1 MAPAHAAPEGAEP
14 VLQVLQSLST
24 GAIEVADVAAPK
36 ARPGAVLIETRA
48 SLISAGTE
56 RMLLDFGRANLIDK
70 ALQQPEK
77 VKQTLEKVRTDG
89 VVATLEAVRSKL
101 DQPLPLG
108 YCNAGVVLDVG
119 AGVSEFSVG
128 DRVLSNGAHA
138 EIAAIPRLLCARI
151 PDNVPDDDACFA
163 VLGAIGLQGVR
174 LAAPSLGEKVCVLG
188 LGLIGL
194 MTVQIL
200 KAAGCQVIGAD
211 FDKSRLAMA
220 AQFGAETIDL
230 SAGQDP
236 VARAMAF
243 TGGRGIDAVFIT
255 AATKSNDPV
264 QQAARM
270 SRKRGRIILVGVAGL
285 ELDRADF
292 YEKELTFQVSCSY
305 GPGRYDSDYEQK
317 GRDYPF
323 GFVRWTEQRNFEAVL
338 DLMASGALNVEPLI
352 SHRVSI
358 AEANVAYDKLHEGE
372 GLGIVLTYPQRPIAE
387 KTKRVVSLAAAAKAA
402 PGARIGVIGAGNY
415 ASRVL
420 IPALTKAGASIR
432 TVASQAGL
440 TAVIHGRKAGA
451 EQATSDVD
459 TVFADPEIDA
469 VVIATRHDSHAGLTV
484 RAIEAGKHVFV
495 EKPLALTHDELDEIE
510 SAVAAA
516 RARSF
521 EPIISVG
528 FNRRFAPH
536 AIAMKAALDRT
547 AGPKCLTT
555 LFNAGDIPAD
565 HWTQDAQ
572 AGGGRILGE
581 ACHHIDLLRFL
592 IGAEIVN
599 VAGVRIG
606 RASGAAVRDD
616 KATINFT
623 FADGSIATIHYF
635 ANGSKAFPKERIEA
649 FAGGRTFVLDNF
661 KSLKGY
667 GAPGFKTV
675 GGFKQDK
682 GNEAC
687 AAAFVAAV
695 REGRPAPVPLAEVF
709 DVSRASVRAAQFAD

>member
-1 MAPAHAAPEGAEP
+1 MI

-36 ARPGAVLIETRA
+36 ARQGAILIETRA

-108 YCNAGVVLDVG
+108 YCNAGVVLEVG

-128 DRVLSNGAHA
+128 DRVLSNAAHA
-138 EIAAIPRLLCARI
+138 EIATVSRLLCARI
-151 PDNVPDDDACFA
+151 PDNVPDDHACFA

-174 LAAPSLGEKVCVLG
+174 LAQPTLGEKVCVLG

-200 KAAGCQVIGAD
+200 KAAGCRVIGAD

-230 SAGQDP
+230 GAGQDP

-292 YEKELTFQVSCSY
+292 YEKELSFQVSCSY
-305 GPGRYDSDYEQK
+305 GPGRYDPDYEQK
-317 GRDYPF
+317 GRDYPI

-352 SHRVSI
+352 SHRVEI
-358 AEANVAYDKLHEGE
+358 GAAGEAYDKLHDGE
-372 GLGIVLTYPQRPIAE
+372 GLGIVLTYPQRSLPE
-387 KTKRVVSLAAAAKAA
+387 KTNRIVPLNPVARKAA
-402 PGARIGVIGAGNY
+402 PGARFAVIGAGNY
-415 ASRVL
+415 SSRVL
-420 IPALTKAGASIR
+420 IPALVKAGAAIR
-432 TVASQAGL
+432 SVASQAGL
-440 TAVIHGRKAGA
+440 TAVIHGRKANA
-451 EQATSDVD
+451 EIATSDVD
-459 TVFADPEIDA
+459 SVFSDPEVDA
-469 VVIATRHDSHAGLTV
+469 VAIATRHDSHAHLTV

-495 EKPLALTHDELDEIE
+495 EKPMALTEAELDEIE
-510 SAVAAA
+510 QAVAAA
-516 RARSF
+516 RTRGF

-536 AIAMKAALDRT
+536 AIALRQALAKAS
-547 AGPKCLTT
+547 GPKCLTT

-572 AGGGRILGE
+572 IGGGRILGE
-581 ACHHIDLLRFL
+581 ACHHVDLLRYL
-592 IGAEIVN
+592 VGEDIIN
-599 VAGVRIG
+599 VSATRIG
-606 RASGAAVRDD
+606 RASGAVVRDD
-616 KATINFT
+616 KATIT
-623 FADGSIATIHYF
+623 LSFADGSIATIHYF

-649 FAGGRTFVLDNF
+649 FVAGRTFVLDNF

-667 GAPGFKTV
+667 GAPGFKNV

-682 GNEAC
+682 GNDAC

-695 REGRPAPVPLAEVF
+695 RTGGPAPTPFAEVMNI
-709 DVSRASVRAAQFAD
+709 SRASVTAARFND

>member
-1 MAPAHAAPEGAEP
+1 M
-14 VLQVLQSLST
+14 LQVLQSLST

-108 YCNAGVVLDVG
+108 YCNAGVVLDIG
-119 AGVSEFSVG
+119 AGVSELSVG

-151 PDNVPDDDACFA
+151 PDNVPDDHACFA

-200 KAAGCQVIGAD
+200 KAAGCRVIGAD
-211 FDKSRLAMA
+211 FDTSRLAMA

-230 SAGQDP
+230 GAGQDP

-285 ELDRADF
+285 DLDRADF

-317 GRDYPF
+317 GRDYPI

-387 KTKRVVSLAAAAKAA
+387 KTKRVVSLAAATKAA
-402 PGARIGVIGAGNY
+402 PGARMGVIGAGNY

-469 VVIATRHDSHAGLTV
+469 VVIATRHDSHAGLTL

-495 EKPLALTHDELDEIE
+495 EKPLALSEDELDEIE
-510 SAVAAA
+510 TAVAAA
-516 RARSF
+516 RARGF

-565 HWTQDAQ
+565 HWTQDPQ
-572 AGGGRILGE
+572 TGGGRILGE

-592 IGAEIVN
+592 IGAEIGDVR
-599 VAGVRIG
+599 GVRIG

-616 KATINFT
+616 KATINFA

-661 KSLKGY
+661 KSLKGF
-667 GAPGFKTV
+667 GAPGFKNV

-682 GNEAC
+682 GNDAC

-695 REGRPAPVPLAEVF
+695 REGKPAPVPLAEVF
-709 DVSRASVRAAQFAD
+709 DVSRASVRAAQFVD